1 MASTIGQAAMPN
13 ADGGPAVPH
22 PESYFRGSTS
32 GMGGASSEVHERYD
46 PIPTHH
52 FRMQP
57 GNKMFTRHYR
67 AREIGP
73 AGTWGQATYRKYN
86 PVKQIG
92 GASGYLNQDPRSYVP
107 SRDMPARTLGRVVN
121 SQFLPRGGSVPRVV
135 GTAYDYYTQK
145 PDYDPAPRYGGY
157 AAAPDE
163 GTPADDMAS
172 RRAAQVPG
180 EILAVPA
187 TPAPQR
193 GPSVAPPNRKSY

>member
-52 FRMQP
+52 FRMYP
-57 GNKMFTRHYR
+57 GNKMFTKQYR

-92 GASGYLNQDPRSYVP
+92 GASGYLNQDPRSYIP

-135 GTAYDYYTQK
+135 GTGWDYYSQT
-145 PDYDPAPRYGGY
+145 PDQPPMYG
-157 AAAPDE
+157 APDS
-163 GTPADDMAS
+163 GTPADDMAN

-187 TPAPQR
+187 TPAPQSGPNVASLR
-193 GPSVAPPNRKSY
+193 GNLLRINPRE

>member
-13 ADGGPAVPH
+13 ADGGVAVPH

-52 FRMQP
+52 FRMKP
-57 GNKMFTRHYR
+57 GSKMFTAHYR
-67 AREIGP
+67 ARELGP

-92 GASGYLNQDPRSYVP
+92 GASGYLNQDPRSYIP

-135 GTAYDYYTQK
+135 GTGYDVYSQ
-145 PDYDPAPRYGGY
+145 
-157 AAAPDE
+157 APDS
-163 GTPADDMAS
+163 GPDFSTPAGDQAN

-180 EILAVPA
+180 EELAGP
-187 TPAPQR
+187 TPGPQS
-193 GPSVAPPNRKSY
+193 GPSVARPSGKYFRINPRE